1 MATVSFSSD
10 CTCTSELFSTA
21 RYWERLAP
29 KSLPSPAVIL
39 AMKNRTKGA
48 ALRVVCCIGLVCA
61 VSCAAIVHA
70 NGIRVEI
77 NLRAEG
83 PTSWSPRLLG
93 ETFVPDPIFVYN
105 NWSSY
110 DELSDNVQL
119 TEHLAMKELD
129 EIIRLRRFGVR
140 FDYYMM
146 DAFWFAQDGGYKTW
160 RKSTWPN
167 GPDHWLTRCNDNGLI
182 PGLWFGTNTLV
193 KIDPVPQWE
202 DSLNRQ
208 RRAMSFYEG
217 GFLQGFIDV
226 LQYWYE
232 RGIRMFKFDFVDFT
246 AATPKAEET
255 QSRGEIYSRNVDAF
269 RAALKNFRRK
279 NPNVVLVAFNG
290 FGGDIESTANPFPF
304 QHPIDLRWLEV
315 FDSLYSGD
323 PRPSDVPEMNFWRSM
338 DIYSDHMVR
347 RYEQSDVPLERIDS
361 TGFMVGNTGTVYYRK
376 TNAWRGALVLMLA
389 RGGWLNTVHGNLE
402 FISDED
408 ARWFAKVQSLYLRL
422 EATGRTK
429 TFGGI
434 PGEVKPYGFGSV
446 DSGGAVYTILNPT
459 ESIAEIEMPLL
470 SRLQEPNEEGRVL
483 FRDAGFVPVLTGSKI
498 KLGPGQLAVVGLAR
512 YANPE
517 YDLGIQEDVRIPIR
531 IQPLAA
537 KFIPDGKN
545 AIKAELSAPERGD
558 LRIVMQQRGS
568 DGRIRR
574 SSGGAPPNGTTMGK
588 IFMLRAWQSGRPLPI
603 EINYDKAIWS
613 GLSWAVG
620 EIKHSAM
627 TTGEAVTIRCS
638 SSEKDSVTLD
648 GHIFAVE
655 Y

>member
-1 MATVSFSSD
+1 MKETTTRAVM
-10 CTCTSELFSTA
+10 
-21 RYWERLAP
+21 RLVR
-29 KSLPSPAVIL
+29 SMV
-39 AMKNRTKGA
+39 
-48 ALRVVCCIGLVCA
+48 LVCA
-61 VSCAAIVHA
+61 LSCAGLLHG
-70 NGIRVEI
+70 NKFSDQTNFRGT
-77 NLRAEG
+77 G
-83 PTSWSPRLLG
+83 PTSWSARSLG
-93 ETFVPDPIFVYN
+93 EPFVPDPIFVYN
-105 NWSSY
+105 NWSAY
-110 DELSDNVQL
+110 DELSDNVPL
-119 TEHLAMKELD
+119 TEQLAMKELD
-129 EIIRLRRFGVR
+129 EIVRLRRFGIR

-160 RKSTWPN
+160 RKSSWPN
-167 GPDHWLTRCNDNGLI
+167 GPDQWLERCKDNGLL

-193 KIDPVPQWE
+193 KIDPAPEWE
-202 DSLNRQ
+202 NSVNRQ

-217 GFLQGFIDV
+217 SFLPGFIDI

-246 AATPKAEET
+246 AATPKAEKT
-255 QSRGEIYSRNVDAF
+255 QSPEEIYSRNVNAF
-269 RAALKNFRRK
+269 RAALKVFRKK
-279 NPNVVLVAFNG
+279 NPDVVLVAFNG
-290 FGGDIESTANPFPF
+290 FGGDVESTASPFPF
-304 QHPIDLRWLEV
+304 EHPLDLCWLEV

-323 PRPSDVPEMNFWRSM
+323 PRSSDVPEMNFWRSM

-347 RYEQSDVPLERIDS
+347 RYEQSGVPLERIDS
-361 TGFMVGNTGTVYYRK
+361 TGFMIGNTGTIYYRK
-376 TNAWRGALVLMLA
+376 VNAWKGALVLMLA
-389 RGGWLNTVHGNLE
+389 RGGWVNTVHGNLE
-402 FISDED
+402 FLSDDE
-408 ARWFAKVQSLYLRL
+408 ACWFAKVQSLYLRL

-446 DSGGAVYTILNPT
+446 DSGGAIYTVLNPT

-470 SRLQEPNEEGRVL
+470 SRLQEPNEAGRVL
-483 FRDAGFVPVLTGSKI
+483 FRDAGFVPVLTGNKI

-512 YANPE
+512 YGNRE

-537 KFIPDGKN
+537 KFISDGKN
-545 AIKAELSAPERGD
+545 SISAELSAPERGD
-558 LRIVMQQRGS
+558 LRIVMQQRGR
-568 DGRIRR
+568 DGHIRR
-574 SSGGAPPNGTTMGK
+574 SSGGAPPNGTAMDK
-588 IFMLRAWQSGRPLPI
+588 ILMLRAWQSGRPLPI
-603 EINYDKAIWS
+603 EINYDKVIWS

-627 TTGEAVTIRCS
+627 TTTTGEAVTIRCS